1 MELHDVVEPKM
12 QATKAKNT
20 IADLGCSEEVFVR
33 KLLRGKSGRSDRVTM
48 HLGMIE
54 GREVFLRDGWINW
67 HRWEGWVSP
76 SPYALII
83 IDGVKGVMLGS

>member
-1 MELHDVVEPKM
+1 M
-12 QATKAKNT
+12 
-20 IADLGCSEEVFVR
+20 FR
-33 KLLRGKSGRSDRVTM
+33 KEAV